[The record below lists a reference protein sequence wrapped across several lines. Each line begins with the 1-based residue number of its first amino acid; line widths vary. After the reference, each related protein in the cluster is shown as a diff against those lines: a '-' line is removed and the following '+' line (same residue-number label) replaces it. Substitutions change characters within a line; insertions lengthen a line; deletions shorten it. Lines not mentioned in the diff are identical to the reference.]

1 VNNYFT
7 VTFGSCIAFA
17 QCRAIG
23 ALKANVPFLRI
34 VAVRLN
40 MRVISL
46 LRPAVLIGCLAASG
60 GVCAAQVDA
69 PGPPV
74 LRPGD
79 HLRITFLSDDK
90 NLTGEFEVA
99 PDSTLKHPLYNKVK
113 VVGAPL
119 PELKERIASFLRR
132 FQREPQFEL
141 EPLFKVSVGGEVR
154 SPNILFLSPETTI
167 ADAASLA
174 GGLTNRAD
182 PNRVTLLRA
191 GREVSLSLKG
201 SGSNGDML
209 IRSGDQ
215 INVAASRN
223 ITGTMLTI
231 LGAVVS
237 VASVL
242 ILANR

>member
-1 VNNYFT
+1 
-7 VTFGSCIAFA
+7 
-17 QCRAIG
+17 
-23 ALKANVPFLRI
+23 
-34 VAVRLN
+34 

-79 HLRITFLSDDK
+79 HLRITFLSDEK
-90 NLTGEFEVA
+90 TLSGEFEVA

>member
-46 LRPAVLIGCLAASG
+46 LSPALLMGCLAASG
-60 GVCAAQVDA
+60 GVCSAQVDG
-69 PGPPV
+69 PGASI

-90 NLTGEFEVA
+90 TLSGEFEVA

-113 VVGAPL
+113 VVGVPL
-119 PELKERIASFLRR
+119 PQLRERIASFLRN
-132 FQREPQFEL
+132 FQREPQFE
-141 EPLFKVSVGGEVR
+141 VSLGGEVR

-167 ADAASLA
+167 ADAVSLA

-182 PNRVTLLRA
+182 PTRVTLLRA
-191 GREVSLSLKG
+191 GHDVSLSLKG
-201 SGSNGDML
+201 SASDGDML

-215 INVAASRN
+215 INVGASRN